1 MLVWLLYGL
10 FLFGYWLHM
19 SERKH
24 FIRGQIWLTR
34 SGYIRMVAG
43 TQGSNPFPISSI
55 NHRGKLQLHTNTG
68 HTYYFLDEM
77 GNPSVDTKHDLVK
90 YLGMASVIEAGIPFR
105 KYLRNDQTKE
115 ETE

>member
-1 MLVWLLYGL
+1 
-10 FLFGYWLHM
+10 M
-19 SERKH
+19 SDHKY

-34 SGYIRMVAG
+34 SGYIRMVVG
-43 TQGSNPFPISSI
+43 TQGNDPFPISSI
-55 NHRGKLQLHTNTG
+55 NHRGKLRLHTDTG
-68 HTYYFLDEM
+68 HTYYFLDEK
-77 GNPSVDTKHDLVK
+77 GNPAVETSHDLVK